1 MKRKFL
7 NIVFKCISVVC
18 VTTVTFFASCSM
30 DEESEDITP
39 SAPELKQF
47 VVSIPQFLKK
57 PAFVNDTTTSDILS
71 SFPSD
76 TAIYTNVVDVI
87 SYVCSVNQYVYNS
100 LEEINRSTDKTQN
113 WISFSEPILGAYTSP
128 GDSRH
133 KQWQLDSNAVR
144 EGEHWD
150 FHLLISDF
158 VENEVADL
166 RPALELFYN
175 VDFTKGYMVFSPSD
189 FDRIRFPEKRF
200 GSNVKCEIE
209 FTRSSDKVVNKCH
222 LSGLTYNA
230 HSSNINYVGNI
241 TLTAEQSGANVI
253 NYSGIA
259 DLPFIWFD
267 SPDNKGYSLNF
278 AGSADA
284 SLNVAAF
291 FAGLTKNN
299 DESVSMRKLIV
310 DNSAGTFLSN
320 VYSLWLT
327 NVEKSED
334 LPQEYKA
341 FANPG
346 FFIERDYKGCGKS
359 SNNDVVAVTNRA
371 QALIDQQ
378 SLVSPYQNSIYQVEW
393 SK

>member
-7 NIVFKCISVVC
+7 NIVFECISVVC

-30 DEESEDITP
+30 DEESDDITP

-47 VVSIPQFLKK
+47 VVSIPQFLEK

-76 TAIYTNVVDVI
+76 TAIYTNVVDII

-100 LEEINRSTDKTQN
+100 LVEINRSNDKTQN

-133 KQWQLDSNAVR
+133 KQWQLDSNAVLN
-144 EGEHWD
+144 GERWD
-150 FHLLISDF
+150 YHLLISDF
-158 VENEVADL
+158 VENEDNDL
-166 RPALELFYN
+166 RPALEFFYN
-175 VDFTKGYMVFSPSD
+175 LDFTKGYMVFSPSD

-200 GSNVKCEIE
+200 GTNVKCEIE

-222 LSGLTYNA
+222 LSGLTYKS
-230 HSSNINYVGNI
+230 HSANINFVGNI
-241 TLTAEQSGANVI
+241 TLTAEQTGTNII

-259 DLPFIWFD
+259 DFPYIWFD

-284 SLNVAAF
+284 SVNVAAF
-291 FAGLTKNN
+291 FAGLTKNS

-327 NVEKSED
+327 NVEKPEE
-334 LPQEYKA
+334 LPQEYEA

-359 SNNDVVAVTNRA
+359 TNNDVVAVTNRA
-371 QALIDQQ
+371 QVLIDQQ
-378 SLVSPYQNSIYQVEW
+378 SSVSPYQNSIYQVEW

>member
-7 NIVFKCISVVC
+7 NIVFECISVVC

-30 DEESEDITP
+30 DEESDDITP
-39 SAPELKQF
+39 STPELKQF
-47 VVSIPQFLKK
+47 VVSVPQFLEK
-57 PAFVNDTTTSDILS
+57 PVFVNDTTTSDILS
-71 SFPSD
+71 SFPTD
-76 TAIYTNVVDVI
+76 TTIYMNVVDII
-87 SYVCSVNQYVYNS
+87 SYVGSVNQYVYNS
-100 LEEINRSTDKTQN
+100 LVEINRSTDKTQN

-133 KQWQLDSNAVR
+133 KQWQLDSNAVLN
-144 EGEHWD
+144 GERWD
-150 FHLLISDF
+150 YHLLISDF
-158 VENEVADL
+158 VENEDNDL
-166 RPALELFYN
+166 RPALEFFYN
-175 VDFTKGYMVFSPSD
+175 LDFTKGYMVFSPSD

-200 GSNVKCEIE
+200 GTNVKCEIE
-209 FTRSSDKVVNKCH
+209 FTRSTDKVVNKCH
-222 LSGLTYNA
+222 LSGLTYKS
-230 HSSNINYVGNI
+230 HSANINFVGNI
-241 TLTAEQSGANVI
+241 TLTAEQTGTNII

-259 DLPFIWFD
+259 DFPYIWFD

-284 SLNVAAF
+284 SVNVAAF
-291 FAGLTKNN
+291 FAGLTKNS

-327 NVEKSED
+327 NVEKPEE
-334 LPQEYKA
+334 LPQEYEA

-359 SNNDVVAVTNRA
+359 TNNDVVAVTNRA
-371 QALIDQQ
+371 QVLIDQQ
-378 SLVSPYQNSIYQVEW
+378 SSVSPFQNSIYQVEW

>member
-7 NIVFKCISVVC
+7 NIVFECISVVC

-30 DEESEDITP
+30 DEESDDITP
-39 SAPELKQF
+39 STPELKQF
-47 VVSIPQFLKK
+47 VVSVPQFLEK
-57 PAFVNDTTTSDILS
+57 PVFVNDTTTSDILS
-71 SFPSD
+71 SFPTD
-76 TAIYTNVVDVI
+76 TTIYMNVVDII
-87 SYVCSVNQYVYNS
+87 SYVGSVNQYVYNS
-100 LEEINRSTDKTQN
+100 LVEINRSTDKTQN

-133 KQWQLDSNAVR
+133 KQWQLDSNAVLN
-144 EGEHWD
+144 GERWD
-150 FHLLISDF
+150 YHLLISDF
-158 VENEVADL
+158 VENEDNDL
-166 RPALELFYN
+166 RPALEFFYN
-175 VDFTKGYMVFSPSD
+175 LDFTKGYMVFSPSD

-200 GSNVKCEIE
+200 GTNVKCEIE
-209 FTRSSDKVVNKCH
+209 FTRSTDKVVNKCH
-222 LSGLTYNA
+222 LSGLTYKS
-230 HSSNINYVGNI
+230 HSANINFVGNI
-241 TLTAEQSGANVI
+241 TLTAEQTGTNII

-259 DLPFIWFD
+259 DFPYIWFD

-284 SLNVAAF
+284 SVNVAAF
-291 FAGLTKNN
+291 FAGLTKNS

-327 NVEKSED
+327 NVEKPEE
-334 LPQEYKA
+334 LPQEYEA

-359 SNNDVVAVTNRA
+359 TNNDVVAVTNRA
-371 QALIDQQ
+371 QVLIDQQ
-378 SLVSPYQNSIYQVEW
+378 SSVSPYQNSIYQVEW